1 MIEDLWYKNAVIYSL
16 DLETFMDANGD
27 GVGDFGGL
35 IRRLD
40 YLETLGVDV
49 LWLAPFQPS
58 PNLDNGYD
66 VSDYYGVDPRHGS
79 SGDFVE
85 FVHQARKRGIRV
97 IIDLVV
103 NHTSDQHKWFQA
115 ARKDE
120 GSPLRNWYVW
130 SKKRPKHWNKGMVF
144 PGVQESTWTY
154 DEAAKAYYFHRFYE
168 HQPDLNVENP
178 EVRTEIRRIIGFW
191 LQLGVAGFRVDAV
204 PFIIECP
211 SPDEVSTTLKFEYLE
226 EMRDFLQWRAGDA
239 LLLGEANVTPDEN
252 EKYFRDGRGI
262 QMMFNFWVNQFLFY
276 ALATG
281 QVAALIE
288 ALEAT
293 REVPP
298 HCQWA
303 HFLRNHDELDLGRLS
318 DEQREEVFSRFG
330 PDPSMQLYERGIRRR
345 LSTMLG
351 NQPQVRLA
359 YSVMFALPGT
369 PVIRYGDEIGMG
381 DDLALN
387 ERDAVRT
394 PMQWSSRASAG
405 FSTAK
410 KLVHPVIDKG
420 AYAYQ
425 HVNVEAQRRDS
436 DSLLNWMRRMIRLR
450 KECPEIGWGRFEVID
465 TGSPHVLALSYQWR
479 ENAILTIHNFDEKAH
494 DVEYRLEIAGGE
506 KLIDLLDHEDS
517 HVNARGKHHLAIDAY
532 GYRWYRIGDF
542 DAALHQ
548 GSEHPVAERRSQ
560 QERRKSAQHRRA
572 AKGAARKK

>member
-281 QVAALIE
+281 QVAPLIE